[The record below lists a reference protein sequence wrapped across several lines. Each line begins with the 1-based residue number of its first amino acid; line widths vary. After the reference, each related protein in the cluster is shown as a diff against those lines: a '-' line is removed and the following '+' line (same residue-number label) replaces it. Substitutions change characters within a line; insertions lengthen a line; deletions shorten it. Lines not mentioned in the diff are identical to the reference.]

1 MTATT
6 ELTAAV
12 WNGNN
17 FVLLSNYFSQNSDK
31 LVLGVPS
38 LSSYGTPTAKNN
50 SVEASVIEKP
60 GGLKFLSITVYYI
73 TANGTVSSNCVEFD
87 YQIKN
92 NM

>member
-1 MTATT
+1 MIPTN

-17 FVLLSNYFSQNSDK
+17 FVLLSNYFSENSDK
-31 LVLGVPS
+31 LVFGE
-38 LSSYGTPTAKNN
+38 PTLRNSAQPWTKNN

-73 TANGTVSSNCVEFD
+73 TANDTVSSNCVEFD
-87 YQIKN
+87 HQIII